1 MLELSHIPRPEFR
14 AAMISVGV
22 GLVLLAIKFTAY
34 WMTESS
40 AIFSDAVESIVNVV
54 ASLVAFWALAL
65 AHQPADKK
73 HPYGHGKVEFMSA
86 GLEGGMILLASVFI
100 FVRTIDVLLFHEIE
114 TAKIDLGLL
123 LILLAMLINGGVGW
137 MLVRVGK
144 RQKSLALQADGH
156 HLLADAITSIAV
168 VVALGIVKWTG
179 FLLADPIVAIL
190 ISVYI
195 AWMGLRLLKHS
206 FGGLMDEQDQDD
218 DRELTAILDSH
229 VAAADPPICGYHK
242 LRHRHSGR
250 YHWVDFHISVP
261 AELDVAEGHR
271 IASAIEY
278 EMEQHLGEGNA
289 TAHIEPCLSSTCPRC
304 TKTASTLSS
313 SVGQQI

>member
-1 MLELSHIPRPEFR
+1 MLDLSHIPRPEFR
-14 AAMISVGV
+14 AAMVSVTV
-22 GLVLLAIKFTAY
+22 GLVLLVIKFTAY
-34 WMTESS
+34 WLTGSS
-40 AIFSDAVESIVNVV
+40 AIFSDAVESIVNVA

-100 FVRTIDVLLFHEIE
+100 FVRTIDVLLFREIE
-114 TAKIDLGLL
+114 TTTIDLGLM
-123 LILLAMLINGGVGW
+123 LIILAMLINGIVGG
-137 MLVRVGK
+137 MLIRVGK

-168 VVALGIVKWTG
+168 VIALGIVKWTG

-190 ISVYI
+190 ISLYI

-206 FGGLMDEQDQDD
+206 FGGLMDEQDQND

-229 VAAADPPICGYHK
+229 VAGSDPAICGYHK

-278 EMEQHLGEGNA
+278 EMEQHLGQGNA
-289 TAHIEPCLSSTCPRC
+289 TAHIEPCLSSVCPRC
-304 TKTASTLSS
+304 AKTGLKNLSP
-313 SVGQQI
+313 G